1 MVSGGSS
8 ATGCKHSGC
17 VHSVE
22 RNASMSQELA
32 VKPTASNN
40 SKALESGRT
49 DHLRAEYVSIFF
61 NDLPSHLEI
70 VVHLFKM
77 ASRHG

>member
-8 ATGCKHSGC
+8 ATDCKHSGC

-40 SKALESGRT
+40 SKALESRRT
-49 DHLRAEYVSIFF
+49 DQIRARVISF

-70 VVHLFKM
+70 VIHLFKM
-77 ASRHG
+77 SSRHG